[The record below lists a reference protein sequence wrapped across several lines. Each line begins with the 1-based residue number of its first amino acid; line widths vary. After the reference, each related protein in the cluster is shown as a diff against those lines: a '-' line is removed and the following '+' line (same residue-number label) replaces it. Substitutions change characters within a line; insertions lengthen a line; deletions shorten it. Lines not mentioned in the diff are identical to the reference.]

1 MFLMAYIYSN
11 CQSNSQLLYERDQEL
26 KIILSQEDFRGDK
39 DTVSK
44 PEKVYNKTEQKVK
57 LPDRPGDVNKNKI
70 SSQKENDEQKENR
83 NSNQDT
89 NQQKVLKLPDKPG
102 NVIEDKPPSQKEAT
116 GRLDEVNQNQTDPRM
131 NATHING
138 ILMEPINTN
147 YTRNIYFTVKT
158 THKFYTERLF
168 PLMLTWLQL
177 MDKNKVSCCY
187 SASGRD
193 SIELLV
199 HVRAIPLLVAV

>member
-1 MFLMAYIYSN
+1 MAYTYYSN
-11 CQSNSQLLYERDQEL
+11 CQSTSQLIYERDQEL

-70 SSQKENDEQKENR
+70 SSQKEKNEQKENQ
-83 NSNQDT
+83 NSNQDTNQHT

-102 NVIEDKPPSQKEAT
+102 NVIGSKPPNQKEAT

-138 ILMEPINTN
+138 ISMESININ

-158 THKFYTERLF
+158 THRFYTERLF

-187 SASGRD
+187 SQYN
-193 SIELLV
+193 
-199 HVRAIPLLVAV
+199 